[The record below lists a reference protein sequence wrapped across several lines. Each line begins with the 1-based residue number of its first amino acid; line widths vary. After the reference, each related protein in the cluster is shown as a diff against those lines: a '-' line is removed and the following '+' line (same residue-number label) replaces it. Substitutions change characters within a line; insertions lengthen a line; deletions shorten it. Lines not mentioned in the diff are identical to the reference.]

1 MHFRINSKA
10 LFLCSIP
17 FFSSFA
23 KKEFQIRHFEELA
36 TALLLQATGENKIDL
51 CTTSTLFP
59 LCSSTKRENKMKE
72 YRKNLNEGYQKNP
85 SQLQISSSFL
95 KIQFTNTQKPSFFVA
110 SLSDRK
116 LSVWQVRQGQVFFVI
131 HVFCNAKEGCEWV
144 VVAFSFHMK
153 NCCKQDSDRW
163 V

>member
-1 MHFRINSKA
+1 MTQSQKENGMLATKEKKGKEKWGPRLLLRDSLKNGMISTDHAWGIDA
-10 LFLCSIP
+10 LSYQFKGSLSLLYSLLLLCS
-17 FFSSFA
+17 FFA

-85 SQLQISSSFL
+85 SQL
-95 KIQFTNTQKPSFFVA
+95 
-110 SLSDRK
+110 
-116 LSVWQVRQGQVFFVI
+116 
-131 HVFCNAKEGCEWV
+131 
-144 VVAFSFHMK
+144 
-153 NCCKQDSDRW
+153 
-163 V
+163 